1 MSSPQAQFNY
11 QHFIAL
17 LERLGVS
24 EQVLDPHI
32 LSGLALAI
40 TVAPDLIDPEEWFP
54 LAFLD
59 ESGDVAEPQFR
70 SEDDA
75 DTFYQQLLML
85 TDYWNGKLSEESPL
99 QLPAE
104 YCLDADGE
112 PSTALRDFCDGVL
125 IGFDWLD
132 EVWTEVLEE
141 VAEVN
146 GDLGDVF
153 DSTLVAC
160 LLLNDP
166 VTTRASLLETD
177 GIIEEDQM
185 TFEEAIEVFRT
196 GILIVA
202 NFSRDVVELL
212 EDEAE

>member
-1 MSSPQAQFNY
+1 MPSPTPYSHQTLVT
-11 QHFIAL
+11 L
-17 LERLGVS
+17 LERLGLAD
-24 EQVLDPHI
+24 QI
-32 LSGLALAI
+32 LAPQALAGLALAI

-59 ESGDVAEPQFR
+59 DSGEVVEPQFP

-75 DTFYQQLLML
+75 DAFYQQLLML
-85 TDYWNGKLSEESPL
+85 TDHWNALLNEESPPP
-99 QLPAE
+99 LPPGCE
-104 YCLDADGE
+104 LDGNGE
-112 PSTALRDFCDGVL
+112 PSAALRNFCDGVL

-146 GDLGDVF
+146 GDLGEVF
-153 DSTLVAC
+153 DATLVAC

-166 VTTRASLLETD
+166 VATRASLLETD
-177 GIIEEDQM
+177 GILEEDQM

-196 GILIVA
+196 GIEVLA
-202 NFSRDVVELL
+202 SFSRDVVELL
-212 EDEAE
+212 EEEEE

>member
-1 MSSPQAQFNY
+1 
-11 QHFIAL
+11 
-17 LERLGVS
+17 
-24 EQVLDPHI
+24 
-32 LSGLALAI
+32 
-40 TVAPDLIDPEEWFP
+40 
-54 LAFLD
+54 
-59 ESGDVAEPQFR
+59 
-70 SEDDA
+70 
-75 DTFYQQLLML
+75 
-85 TDYWNGKLSEESPL
+85 
-99 QLPAE
+99 
-104 YCLDADGE
+104 
-112 PSTALRDFCDGVL
+112 
-125 IGFDWLD
+125 
-132 EVWTEVLEE
+132 